1 MCAGEGSF
9 DSFSPA
15 FLTGFRR
22 SRGFRVRAHA
32 RLRLSQSLTESD
44 HVRTVCDQR
53 QRAHDRSYATFLQ
66 VRVVFLIGQ
75 RAPTRAVM
83 CGKVRTAAVL
93 WVGVG
98 WRLLLGE
105 RTPLD
110 RYLNHRR
117 VEMGLTW
124 EELAHRARTTPGHLR
139 KVRAGHRPSPQ
150 LASRIE
156 QAVDWAPG
164 SIRDILA
171 GGRPTPR
178 SPEVVGQL
186 VMPVELVDAGD
197 GSTITVPVPP
207 DLSEQGR
214 QWVIARAQELAR
226 QLAELEGSPH
236 TRHTTD
242 NSRNR

>member
-1 MCAGEGSF
+1 
-9 DSFSPA
+9 
-15 FLTGFRR
+15 
-22 SRGFRVRAHA
+22 
-32 RLRLSQSLTESD
+32 
-44 HVRTVCDQR
+44 
-53 QRAHDRSYATFLQ
+53 
-66 VRVVFLIGQ
+66 
-75 RAPTRAVM
+75 M

-139 KVRAGHRPSPQ
+139 KIRAGHRPSPQ

-242 NSRNR
+242 NSRNG

>member
-1 MCAGEGSF
+1 MCAPYAISGSVLMIAYKRL
-9 DSFSPA
+9 SC
-15 FLTGFRR
+15 R
-22 SRGFRVRAHA
+22 SESYSSLGRGLPRERSCAVKCA
-32 RLRLSQSLTESD
+32 RLPRWL
-44 HVRTVCDQR
+44 
-53 QRAHDRSYATFLQ
+53 
-66 VRVVFLIGQ
+66 
-75 RAPTRAVM
+75 
-83 CGKVRTAAVL
+83 
-93 WVGVG
+93 VGWVG
-98 WRLLLGE
+98 WRLLLGGK
-105 RTPLD
+105 TPLD

-242 NSRNR
+242 NSRNG